1 MDAEKKRSF
10 RRATLIAV
18 LASVIYAL
26 IGNTFFNMAYYSD
39 AIFNNSY
46 WIAAVLAALYAVPVV
61 IWFRNRYWYFPLFI
75 PVLWVPFVVITG
87 FIFPRLPEGAMGG
100 GMLLLFIHI
109 LNLGAVAL
117 GVALGMTVNAIMAA
131 WRKLNREIKAQ

>member
-1 MDAEKKRSF
+1 MDAGKKRSF
-10 RRATLIAV
+10 RKATLIAV

-26 IGNTFFNMAYYSD
+26 IGNTFFNMAYHND
-39 AIFNNSY
+39 AVFNNSY
-46 WIAAVLAALYAVPVV
+46 WIAGVLAVLYAVPVV

-75 PVLWVPFVVITG
+75 PVLWVPFAVITG
-87 FIFPRLPEGAMGG
+87 LLFPRLPEGAMGG

-109 LNLGAVAL
+109 LNLGAVGL
-117 GVALGMTVNAIMAA
+117 GAALGMTVNGILAA

>member
-1 MDAEKKRSF
+1 
-10 RRATLIAV
+10 
-18 LASVIYAL
+18 
-26 IGNTFFNMAYYSD
+26 MAYYSD